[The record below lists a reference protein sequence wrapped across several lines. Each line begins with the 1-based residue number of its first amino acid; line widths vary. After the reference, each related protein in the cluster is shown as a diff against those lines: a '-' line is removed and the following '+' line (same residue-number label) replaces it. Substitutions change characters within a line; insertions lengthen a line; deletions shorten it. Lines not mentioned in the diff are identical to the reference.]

1 MHSARGCFLQCGERF
16 TASHTCPQLK
26 LAVYFADSLRAPE
39 SRDGLPLR
47 HLWSEAGW
55 IDNSWSVPEGRSD
68 KAGKLLA
75 QTLAQRVQ
83 GHRPVTLIG
92 FGLGARVIMVALQV
106 CSTPDPHTSLNPN
119 PNPNPNPQLQV
130 CSTPDPH
137 TSLNL
142 TTRTLFPLVS
152 TITP

>member
-1 MHSARGCFLQCGERF
+1 MRRALCCVTHLR
-16 TASHTCPQLK
+16 PQLK
-26 LAVYFADSLRAPE
+26 SAVYFAGSLRAPE
-39 SRDGLPLR
+39 SRGGLPLR

-106 CSTPDPHTSLNPN
+106 CSTPNPQTSL
-119 PNPNPNPQLQV
+119 NPNPNPQLQV
-130 CSTPDPH
+130 CSTPDPR
-137 TSLNL
+137 TSLTLSL
-142 TTRTLFPLVS
+142 TLTLTLNCRSARPL
-152 TITP
+152 ILAPP